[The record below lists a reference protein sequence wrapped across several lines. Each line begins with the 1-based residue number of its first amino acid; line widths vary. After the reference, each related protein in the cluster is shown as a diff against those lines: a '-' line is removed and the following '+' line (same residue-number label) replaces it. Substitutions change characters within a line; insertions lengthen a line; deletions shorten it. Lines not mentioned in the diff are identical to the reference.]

1 MCSTSEN
8 FRIVAVEKQTRIPLK
23 TEKRQRNN
31 PAGVCPAGFRLFLRF
46 VILGRIL
53 LENDLGRVRG
63 AAGGIVPGDF
73 VQKPNREAIFVQRAV
88 VSGEINHVYGGRG
101 RDELVIP
108 AVLIVEVSDPVPP
121 RNVAVGLLLSLIHI

>member
-1 MCSTSEN
+1 MRSTSEN
-8 FRIVAVEKQTRIPLK
+8 FRVVAVEKQTRIPLK

-63 AAGGIVPGDF
+63 AAGGIVSGDF
-73 VQKPNREAIFVQRAV
+73 VQQPNREPAFVQRAV
-88 VSGEINHVYGGRG
+88 VSSEINHVHGGRG
-101 RDELVIP
+101 P
-108 AVLIVEVSDPVPP
+108 
-121 RNVAVGLLLSLIHI
+121 G

>member
-73 VQKPNREAIFVQRAV
+73 VQKPNREAIFC
-88 VSGEINHVYGGRG
+88 GETGY
-101 RDELVIP
+101 L
-108 AVLIVEVSDPVPP
+108 
-121 RNVAVGLLLSLIHI
+121 RNAG